1 MTTDRRD
8 AARGRSSQAAGD
20 RSGFGR
26 LVAIILV
33 ALVVVGG
40 GAAVV
45 GLTQGPKLVRT
56 VVDPTGLVE
65 SWGQRVVLAVNQP
78 IADLGADRVRIE
90 PAADFDVS
98 TGAGGITL
106 VFPEPLAYATDY
118 RITVDGVT
126 APGGGPAATLTTSF
140 STPPVEGFSL
150 VRSPVKD
157 GGSAATKPDD
167 RIVRL
172 SLGGGEP
179 ETAYEAAKIQE
190 FATIGDSLIV
200 VEQETSGL
208 GRIVVV
214 DTTDGSTQ
222 KVALPMGGM
231 ITSLQTAPAQSR
243 VGFLFTEQSFGR
255 DGGDNLTLYSFE
267 LREGK
272 PTEAARVGGIDGAAV
287 QAAEWSFVP
296 RTSSMLVRT
305 VDNSL
310 ELLDPAATTDPV
322 LLGRA
327 ALISSYIPGTTK
339 VVIEQIDGV
348 VVLDLAT
355 GKSEPFVL
363 PSVAPTEIPGQLVA
377 LSESL
382 SARMTPTTTAPPEPR
397 SSGYWRSRTA
407 RPPSS
412 IDLTRVPSSGHCA
425 RARTRSTSRS
435 SSSPTSRRPA
445 STGMPTRRCPTG
457 PRSRSS
463 MPARAS
469 WSGRRPVSTCPGAPA
484 RVSRSDPAPTRSRP
498 PRRKP
503 RDSGLHARDASGIC
517 HDPKTHVE

>member
-1 MTTDRRD
+1 MTTDRRGG
-8 AARGRSSQAAGD
+8 ARGRSTQAAGD

-26 LVAIILV
+26 LVAIVLI
-33 ALVVVGG
+33 ALVVIGG

-78 IADLGADRVRIE
+78 IADLGSDRVRIE

-150 VRSPVKD
+150 VRSPVKE
-157 GGSAATKPDD
+157 GGSPAAKADD

-172 SLGGGEP
+172 SIGGGEP

-222 KVALPMGGM
+222 EVALPMGGM
-231 ITSLQTAPAQSR
+231 ITSLQTAPAQSW

-267 LREGK
+267 LRQGK

-327 ALISSYIPGTTK
+327 SLISSYIPGTTK
-339 VVIEQIDGV
+339 VVIEQVDGV

-382 SARMTPTTTAPPEPR
+382 SARIYADYDRAAGTTEQRVLAIKDGATAELYRPDAGAVIWSLCASPNAEYVAVVVVPDFAKAGFDGYANAPMPNGPE
-397 SSGYWRSRTA
+397 
-407 RPPSS
+407 
-412 IDLTRVPSSGHCA
+412 IEVVD
-425 RARTRSTSRS
+425 ARTGKVVGTQAGFDLSWC
-435 SSSPTSRRPA
+435 A
-445 STGMPTRRCPTG
+445 GTGV
-457 PRSRSS
+457 
-463 MPARAS
+463 AQ
-469 WSGRRPVSTCPGAPA
+469 
-484 RVSRSDPAPTRSRP
+484 
-498 PRRKP
+498 
-503 RDSGLHARDASGIC
+503 
-517 HDPKTHVE
+517 

>member
-1 MTTDRRD
+1 MQD
-8 AARGRSSQAAGD
+8 GGG

-26 LVAIILV
+26 LVAIVLI
-33 ALVVVGG
+33 ALVVIGG

-56 VVDPTGLVE
+56 VVDPAGLVE

-78 IADLGADRVRIE
+78 IAELAADRVRVDP
-90 PAADFDVS
+90 PAEVEVS

-126 APGGGPAATLTTSF
+126 APGGGPAATLTTAF
-140 STPPVEGFSL
+140 STPPAEGFSL
-150 VRSPVKD
+150 VRSPVQE

-172 SLGGGEP
+172 SLDGGEP
-179 ETAYEAAKIQE
+179 ETAYAAARIQE
-190 FATIGDSLIV
+190 FATIGESLIV

-208 GRIVVV
+208 GRVVVV
-214 DTTDGSTQ
+214 DTSDGSTQ
-222 KVALPMGGM
+222 EVQLPVGGM

-267 LREGK
+267 LRDGK
-272 PTEAARVGGIDGAAV
+272 PMGPERVGGIDGAAV
-287 QAAEWSFVP
+287 EAAEWSFVP
-296 RTSSMLVRT
+296 RTASMLVRT

-310 ELLDPAATTDPV
+310 ELLDPVGTTSPV

-355 GKSEPFVL
+355 GTSEPFVL
-363 PSVAPTEIPGQLVA
+363 PSVAPSEIPGQLVA
-377 LSESL
+377 LTESL
-382 SARMTPTTTAPPEPR
+382 SARIYAD
-397 SSGYWRSRTA
+397 YDRTA
-407 RPPSS
+407 GTTEQRVLAIKDGATAELYRPDAGAVVWSLCASPNAEYVAVVV
-412 IDLTRVPSSGHCA
+412 VPDFAKAGFDGYA
-425 RARTRSTSRS
+425 NAPMPNGPRIEVVEARTGKVVGTQPGFDLSWC
-435 SSSPTSRRPA
+435 A
-445 STGMPTRRCPTG
+445 GTGV
-457 PRSRSS
+457 
-463 MPARAS
+463 AQ
-469 WSGRRPVSTCPGAPA
+469 
-484 RVSRSDPAPTRSRP
+484 
-498 PRRKP
+498 
-503 RDSGLHARDASGIC
+503 
-517 HDPKTHVE
+517 

>member
-1 MTTDRRD
+1 MTTDRRS
-8 AARGRSSQAAGD
+8 AGRGRSTRGDGD

-26 LVAIILV
+26 LVAIVLV
-33 ALVVVGG
+33 ALVVIGG

-65 SWGQRVVLAVNQP
+65 SRGQRVVMAVNQP
-78 IADLGADRVRIE
+78 IADLGADRVSVE

-98 TGAGGITL
+98 TGDGGITL
-106 VFPEPLAYATDY
+106 VFPEPLAYGTEY

-126 APGGGPAATLTTSF
+126 APGGGPSAKLTTSF

-150 VRSPVKD
+150 VRGEAKQ
-157 GGSAATKPDD
+157 GGSAAKKPED
-167 RIVRL
+167 RIMRL
-172 SLGGGEP
+172 ALDGGERQ
-179 ETAYEAAKIQE
+179 TVYRAAKIQE

-200 VEQETSGL
+200 VEQDSGGL

-214 DTTDGSTQ
+214 DTRDGGTQ
-222 KVALPMGGM
+222 EVKLPMGGM

-267 LREGK
+267 LRSGK
-272 PTEAARVGGIDGAAV
+272 PTGPERVGGIDGAAV
-287 QAAEWSFVP
+287 EAAEWSFVP

-310 ELLDPAATTDPV
+310 ELLDPAATTAPV

-377 LSESL
+377 LTESL
-382 SARMTPTTTAPPEPR
+382 SARIYADYDRAAGTTQQRVLAIKDGATAVLYTPEPGAVVW
-397 SSGYWRSRTA
+397 SLCASPNAEYVAVVVVPDFADAGFDGYA
-407 RPPSS
+407 NAPMPNGPQ
-412 IDLTRVPSSGHCA
+412 IEVVE
-425 RARTRSTSRS
+425 ARTGKVVGTQPGFDLSWC
-435 SSSPTSRRPA
+435 A
-445 STGMPTRRCPTG
+445 GTGI
-457 PRSRSS
+457 
-463 MPARAS
+463 AQ
-469 WSGRRPVSTCPGAPA
+469 
-484 RVSRSDPAPTRSRP
+484 
-498 PRRKP
+498 
-503 RDSGLHARDASGIC
+503 
-517 HDPKTHVE
+517 